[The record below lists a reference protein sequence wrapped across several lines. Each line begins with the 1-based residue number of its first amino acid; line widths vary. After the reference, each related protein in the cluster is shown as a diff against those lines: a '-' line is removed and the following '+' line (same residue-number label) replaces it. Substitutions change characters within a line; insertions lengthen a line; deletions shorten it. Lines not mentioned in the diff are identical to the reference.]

1 MKKII
6 AIILAA
12 LVFAG
17 AGTGV
22 AFAIIGNRPQNVA
35 MTAIINAVEEIAE
48 RDEVAPIYNM
58 LKQGSLTMSVDKI
71 TMNDEDV
78 LDGANFSGK
87 MYFSKNAFML
97 EDAKVNYGDIKIN
110 ADLYLSEDF
119 VYVSEEEIF
128 DAAYGIK
135 FSDLAE
141 ELKNSI
147 FAYGSG
153 SEYAIPDEEIYNQVI
168 DVLEALEELEASEM
182 KKDAEKLIKKLT
194 KEVWKIACDNFEFES
209 EKDEVRINGEK
220 QKVRVISIVIDG
232 KSAANF
238 VSDLYDFIAKDDSI
252 VKFLEKYE
260 DQFPT
265 QFMSDEDKSVVEL
278 YEEFIDSLDETIDD
292 TCDGIEAMITEDIV
306 INVMTPKNSKTLAKL
321 EVKVDKTTL
330 FAIDIGK
337 DGMKK
342 TDKITISA
350 AGEKLLTYEVKE
362 NSNKSFVAEIS
373 AMGGATL
380 KINLD
385 KKSDEFTLTAKAGE
399 TTAKITGE
407 LVSKFGKTTITVDK
421 ITAGDTV
428 IKCDVELIIDEK
440 DKIPAAPKKYDK
452 ISDIKDEDIEAW
464 MEKLA
469 ELGAGAEE
477 E

>member
-1 MKKII
+1 MKKLL

-58 LKQGSLTMSVDKI
+58 FKQGSLTMSVDKI

-87 MYFSKNAFML
+87 MYFSKDAFMM
-97 EDAKVNYGDIKIN
+97 EDIKVNYGDIKVN
-110 ADLYLSEDF
+110 ADYYVSEDF

-128 DAAYGIK
+128 DAAYGVK

-141 ELKNSI
+141 ELKKSI

-168 DVLEALEELEASEM
+168 DVLEALEELEIKEM
-182 KKDAEKLIKKLT
+182 KKDAQKLVKDLT

-238 VSDLYDFIAKDDSI
+238 VSDLYDFISKDDSI

-260 DQFPT
+260 DQIPA
-265 QFMSDEDKSVVEL
+265 QLMGDEDKSIVEM
-278 YEEFIDSLDETIDD
+278 YEEAIEALEDTIDD
-292 TCDGIEAMITEDIV
+292 TCDGIEAALPADII
-306 INVMTPKNSKTLAKL
+306 INVMTPRNSKTLAKL
-321 EVKVDKTTL
+321 EVNVEKTTL
-330 FAIDIGK
+330 FAIDLGK

-342 TDKITISA
+342 TDKITVSA
-350 AGEKLLTYEVKE
+350 AGEKLFTYEIKE
-362 NSNKSFVAEIS
+362 NNNKEFVAEIE
-373 AMGGATL
+373 AVGGATL
-380 KINLD
+380 KIDLD
-385 KKSDEFTLTAKAGE
+385 KKSDEFTLTAKMGE

-464 MEKLA
+464 MEKIA

>member
-12 LVFAG
+12 LVFVG
-17 AGTGV
+17 AGTGI
-22 AFAIIGNRPQNVA
+22 AFAIISNRPQNVA
-35 MTAIINAVEEIAE
+35 ITAIINAVEEIAE
-48 RDEVAPIYNM
+48 RDEVAPIYSM

-71 TMNDEDV
+71 TMNGEDV
-78 LDGANFSGK
+78 LDGAKFSGK
-87 MYFSKNAFML
+87 MYFSKDAFMM
-97 EDAKVNYGDIKIN
+97 EDIKVNYGNIKID
-110 ADLYLSEDF
+110 ADYYISKDF

-128 DAAYGIK
+128 DAAYGVK

-141 ELKNSI
+141 ELKDSI

-153 SEYAIPDEEIYNQVI
+153 SDYAIPDEEIYNQVI
-168 DVLEALEELEASEM
+168 DVLEALEELEIDEM
-182 KKDAEKLIKKLT
+182 KKDAEKLAKKLT

-260 DQFPT
+260 DQIPT
-265 QFMSDEDKSVVEL
+265 QLMGDEDKSIVEL
-278 YEEFIDSLDETIDD
+278 YEEAIEALEDTIDD

-321 EVKVDKTTL
+321 EVNIDKTTL

-337 DGMKK
+337 DGMKD

-350 AGEKLLTYEVKE
+350 GGEKLLTYEVKE
-362 NSNKSFVAEIS
+362 NNRKEFVAEIS

-380 KINLD
+380 KIDLD
-385 KKSDEFTLTAKAGE
+385 KKADEFTLTAKAGE

-421 ITAGDTV
+421 IVAGDTT

-440 DKIPAAPKKYDK
+440 DKIPAAPKKYDT

-464 MEKLA
+464 MEKIA
-469 ELGAGAEE
+469 ELSAGAEE